1 MAKGQSLEAVDSV
14 AADSVAEPPI
24 NMHYDGIDVSKYQGN
39 IDWAK
44 IAANDSIKFVYIK
57 ATEGATYVDPRFER
71 NIREARKHGVRVG
84 CYHFLRS
91 SSTIA
96 DQFENIKKRIR
107 RDEQHYVPMIDV
119 ETKGKWTDEELVDS
133 LHALAVMIY
142 EHYRCAPIIYT
153 YSNFYNKYLSG
164 MFTDYPLFIARYT
177 ADEPVMNDGT
187 KYVIWQFSEKGRV
200 PGIAGNVDLNR
211 FGPGYSEKDIRINS
225 QHIISST
232 GLDISPEDLVI
243 NSSQAKIKE
252 MPKVDVEM
260 TPEKQKELQKLKA
273 QYAKEEAR
281 MQKQREKD
289 AAQKSKELSEARR
302 KEAREN
308 AKRGITVTN
317 PKGNVKAKKD
327 DDENALEQGVDKVKD
342 GVGSFF
348 KSLASFFTG
357 DEETEATAKQETE
370 ATAKQKAE
378 TAAKDEV
385 EPAKQQP
392 VAEKAALTEL
402 PQAAPKDTLKVNER
416 KIVAPQGSSKGVR
429 LPVRKRDDK

>member
-1 MAKGQSLEAVDSV
+1 
-14 AADSVAEPPI
+14 
-24 NMHYDGIDVSKYQGN
+24 
-39 IDWAK
+39 
-44 IAANDSIKFVYIK
+44 
-57 ATEGATYVDPRFER
+57 
-71 NIREARKHGVRVG
+71 
-84 CYHFLRS
+84 
-91 SSTIA
+91 
-96 DQFENIKKRIR
+96 
-107 RDEQHYVPMIDV
+107 
-119 ETKGKWTDEELVDS
+119 
-133 LHALAVMIY
+133 
-142 EHYRCAPIIYT
+142 
-153 YSNFYNKYLSG
+153 
-164 MFTDYPLFIARYT
+164 
-177 ADEPVMNDGT
+177 MNDGT

-200 PGIAGNVDLNR
+200 PGIVGNVDLNR

-281 MQKQREKD
+281 MQKQREKV

-357 DEETEATAKQETE
+357 DEEAETTAKQETE
-370 ATAKQKAE
+370 AT
-378 TAAKDEV
+378 AKDEV

-392 VAEKAALTEL
+392 VAEKAALPEL
-402 PQAAPKDTLKVNER
+402 PQATPKDTLKVNER
-416 KIVAPQGSSKGVR
+416 KIVAPQEGSKGVR